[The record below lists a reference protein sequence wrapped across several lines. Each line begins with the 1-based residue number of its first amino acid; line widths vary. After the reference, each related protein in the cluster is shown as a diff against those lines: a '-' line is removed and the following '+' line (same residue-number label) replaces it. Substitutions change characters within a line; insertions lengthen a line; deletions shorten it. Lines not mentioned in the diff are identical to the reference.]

1 MLYKVSYQATYL
13 ALWFCNRDTMIQQL
27 QEQISDLSLYL
38 EEERVNHRQTKQ
50 KVSPWVI
57 SELSLSWRDPRRL
70 VYICF
75 LLFWQFQMFQ

>member
-57 SELSLSWRDPRRL
+57 SELTWSTKISL
-70 VYICF
+70 Y
-75 LLFWQFQMFQ
+75 LFPFVLTISNVSIKI